1 MKSNE
6 QISLV
11 RLLKKINVLF
21 KNENIKGLRKLS
33 DTLIQNSSVMQDDY
47 MISLAIVI
55 YTLSKILEKQQFESS
70 SGWNSFYKSIL
81 KNITLLSKNME
92 KSEFDKY
99 KQNMKSL
106 ILEIKRIDMKASTY
120 IEELMKS
127 SKIKKGSNLYTYGL
141 SLGRAASLLG
151 ISKWELMGYLGN
163 VELKDKKFK
172 SMNMVSRYDMAK
184 KVFNLK

>member
-11 RLLKKINVLF
+11 RLLKRINVLF
-21 KNENIKGLRKLS
+21 KEKDIKGLRRLS
-33 DTLIQNSSVMQDDY
+33 DILIQDSSVMQDDY

-55 YTLSKILEKQQFESS
+55 YTLSKILEKEQFESQS
-70 SGWNSFYKSIL
+70 SWSSFYKSIL
-81 KNITLLSKNME
+81 KNLNLLSKNME
-92 KSEFDKY
+92 KSEFEKY
-99 KQNMKSL
+99 KQNMNNL

-127 SKIKKGSNLYTYGL
+127 SKIKKGSNLYGYGL
-141 SLGRAASLLG
+141 SLGRAAQLLG

-163 VELKDKKFK
+163 VELKEQK
-172 SMNMVSRYDMAK
+172 SKSINMTSRYDISK